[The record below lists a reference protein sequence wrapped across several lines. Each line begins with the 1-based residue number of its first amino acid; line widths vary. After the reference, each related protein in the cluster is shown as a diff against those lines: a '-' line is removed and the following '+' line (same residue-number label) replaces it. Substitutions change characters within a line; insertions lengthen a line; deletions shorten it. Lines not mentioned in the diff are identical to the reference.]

1 MSFVDVLPESS
12 PSSFRPFP
20 PFASFVF
27 ASSFLSLSS
36 IFLNQNIILPAIEV
50 QLFPH
55 AQRNFTLALSL
66 NCRHP
71 LGMSVSVGPSFHLS
85 GLKTLK
91 ISSKASFHFL
101 DISRCGVSSSSSRRE
116 AILCCYPVEALTGF
130 SLINEKKR
138 MILSCHIPS
147 RHKFKTLMSVL
158 RIWWYSRTI
167 SLSWCVSR
175 FSRPVCLKMYWCCYK
190 KLYFYNSWE
199 LNG

>member
-1 MSFVDVLPESS
+1 MCNIHWVLKIKRSNNIYIQTGIFFVSFVDVLPESS

-116 AILCCYPVEALTGF
+116 AILCCYRVTALTGF

-138 MILSCHIPS
+138 YYRVTTLSVPGS
-147 RHKFKTLMSVL
+147 KR
-158 RIWWYSRTI
+158 
-167 SLSWCVSR
+167 
-175 FSRPVCLKMYWCCYK
+175 
-190 KLYFYNSWE
+190 
-199 LNG
+199 

>member
-1 MSFVDVLPESS
+1 MSFIDVLPESS
-12 PSSFRPFP
+12 PSSFPFS

-55 AQRNFTLALSL
+55 EQTNFTLALSL

-91 ISSKASFHFL
+91 ISSKAFFHFF
-101 DISRCGVSSSSSRRE
+101 DNSRCGVTSSSSRWE
-116 AILCCYPVEALTGF
+116 AILWSYRVKTLTGF
-130 SLINEKKR
+130 SLINKKR
-138 MILSCHIPS
+138 YH
-147 RHKFKTLMSVL
+147 RVTFVSV
-158 RIWWYSRTI
+158 RSSKRWFSYGQAYI
-167 SLSWCVSR
+167 SLNVSSENLMVQQNNITQLMC
-175 FSRPVCLKMYWCCYK
+175 F
-190 KLYFYNSWE
+190 
-199 LNG
+199 